1 MEFEAATHY
10 NNTTTTT
17 NNNVE
22 QQSTEQEPQNAAE
35 EQHPPAQN
43 YQHEQE
49 EQDIV
54 NHDDAQVETL
64 NGQTDLQEQVSE
76 QVEIGGSTL
85 VTPQVKR
92 KRGRPPSA
100 GRTVIVRQEREDERS
115 GSKRP
120 RGRPRGSKNKVPR
133 SHSGPSK
140 NAHFAAIGQPATHQ
154 KPLVLDIHNGEDV
167 TDRLKRFCDENQCSL
182 VVQAATGTL
191 SEATLTQQCT
201 GHGVILKNTFTIL
214 SLSGAL
220 IRSAPESTVS
230 WFLTA
235 SLAAPDGGVVGGQVA
250 GPLTAA
256 SSVIVVI
263 AYWSDQAEQ
272 TPQPYTSGLQL
283 PQLTQQPQSDAL
295 PSTEPTM
302 DNLKQEHEEEYQ
314 QLENINNNNV
324 ITEMEHDIGEE
335 NKDQNQSLDMGGQ
348 HDVSDTNFQF
358 FKNQDATATE

>member
-1 MEFEAATHY
+1 MGQAEEIAQPTSFGGEQAELKEDHQDLSAGAL
-10 NNTTTTT
+10 
-17 NNNVE
+17 E
-22 QQSTEQEPQNAAE
+22 QQ
-35 EQHPPAQN
+35 
-43 YQHEQE
+43 
-49 EQDIV
+49 
-54 NHDDAQVETL
+54 VEL
-64 NGQTDLQEQVSE
+64 
-76 QVEIGGSTL
+76 GGSTM

-100 GRTVIVRQEREDERS
+100 GRTVIVRQERDDERT
-115 GSKRP
+115 GQKRQ
-120 RGRPRGSKNKVPR
+120 RGRPRGSKNKIPRAHSVPGKT
-133 SHSGPSK
+133 SHMTTV
-140 NAHFAAIGQPATHQ
+140 GQPATHQ
-154 KPLVLDIHNGEDV
+154 KPLVLNIHNGEDV

-201 GHGVILKNTFTIL
+201 GRGVILKNTFTIL

-272 TPQPYTSGLQL
+272 MQGFSTGLQL
-283 PQLTQQPQSDAL
+283 PPSATHQQPQSVA
-295 PSTEPTM
+295 PHSVE
-302 DNLKQEHEEEYQ
+302 NVKQDGEEYQ
-314 QLENINNNNV
+314 HGENINNNDDNNA
-324 ITEMEHDIGEE
+324 EMEHDIGME
-335 NKDQNQSLDMGGQ
+335 NKDQNQNAEIDQ
-348 HDVSDTNFQF
+348 HDVSDAYQ
-358 FKNQDATATE
+358 KNQDTTE